1 MAQSKT
7 SFRLEFYS
15 IAFALKQIRISGV
28 QKYNTIK
35 CEPHL
40 TLMRSV
46 GFVRIISERTFNL
59 V

>member
-28 QKYNTIK
+28 LRNNNMKTA
-35 CEPHL
+35 
-40 TLMRSV
+40 TR
-46 GFVRIISERTFNL
+46 ERVAVSAPCFSKTPAAY
-59 V
+59 